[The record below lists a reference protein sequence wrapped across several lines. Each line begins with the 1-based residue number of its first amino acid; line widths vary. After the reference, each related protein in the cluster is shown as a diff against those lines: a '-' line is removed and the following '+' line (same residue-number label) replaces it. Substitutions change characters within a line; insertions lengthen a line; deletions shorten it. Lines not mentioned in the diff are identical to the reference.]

1 MPHYYQSHHHQDREG
16 LRATSLIR
24 MKGNK
29 RYFCSS
35 ELLSPQWGP
44 HKCHHIAS
52 TSTSWGEGMLCE
64 NSAMKLEHW
73 SIQHLHREL
82 LSNATTVVEAFES
95 KNGSVLKIENDDNED
110 NDDYRT
116 MLTTKTM
123 MTTGTMKTI
132 MTMRTMRAIR
142 EGTRTISSV
151 FSCPQQLN
159 RWPCHSLTH

>member
-1 MPHYYQSHHHQDREG
+1 M
-16 LRATSLIR
+16 
-24 MKGNK
+24 
-29 RYFCSS
+29 
-35 ELLSPQWGP
+35 
-44 HKCHHIAS
+44 
-52 TSTSWGEGMLCE
+52 
-64 NSAMKLEHW
+64 
-73 SIQHLHREL
+73 HREL

-142 EGTRTISSV
+142 EGTRTISSMFLAV
-151 FSCPQQLN
+151 HNSSIGDL
-159 RWPCHSLTH
+159 SLTDSLSQSVTFTFDITE